1 MPPLKQ
7 KNVSDMCHSKI
18 PGQGVV
24 LNKQVYFLQLSMIYC
39 STNVQS
45 VSQGKIL
52 FHQPLV
58 KYPPGPFK
66 STLKTPL
73 PTTSQKWKTVLSSNC
88 YFSLNYPSTANHF
101 KQKYQSS
108 FYFVAI
114 VLQSTLN
121 MHKYSKFMYIDFHNF
136 CKHLRDLIDFLCN

>member
-88 YFSLNYPSTANHF
+88 YFSLNYPC
-101 KQKYQSS
+101 Q
-108 FYFVAI
+108 
-114 VLQSTLN
+114 LQTTLN
-121 MHKYSKFMYIDFHNF
+121 RNINLVSISQLLCFSQPSTCTNIQNS
-136 CKHLRDLIDFLCN
+136 CILIFTIFANI